1 MENFTKAIEL
11 ETLNKDIYYVN
22 RAYFVHEETG
32 NYDLAIEDYNQAI
45 FHNPENADH
54 YFYRANLFSDM
65 KEYDEALKD
74 YEKVLELDS
83 TNTNSINNRAVI
95 YDEIGKTELAIKEIE
110 KIIKIRSSTLLQ
122 KYSNILLHNKSI

>member
-1 MENFTKAIEL
+1 
-11 ETLNKDIYYVN
+11 
-22 RAYFVHEETG
+22 
-32 NYDLAIEDYNQAI
+32 
-45 FHNPENADH
+45 
-54 YFYRANLFSDM
+54 M

-110 KIIKIRSSTLLQ
+110 KIIKIKEDPSLLQ
-122 KYSNILLHNKSI
+122 QHSIILLPK